1 MCCYAYLVR
10 RKLAFPTLEHLCFLN
25 HKHTFLCRTCR
36 AKFLFEKQSDTYLHA
51 IHNCHCHTGKYFL
64 VCRDCEEEHLKDRI
78 VVMPVIH
85 IILGNG
91 TDVQLPAMSL
101 RPHPNATLITIRG
114 HPSNYVPAVIITFI
128 VVVVLCYYAFRKLVN
143 RICKTTVL

>member
-1 MCCYAYLVR
+1 MLGLINFVTSVRILQLYIKRVSIEVLFNSFHMCCYAYLVR

-91 TDVQLPAMSL
+91 TDVQLLPCLFA
-101 RPHPNATLITIRG
+101 LIQMRR
-114 HPSNYVPAVIITFI
+114 
-128 VVVVLCYYAFRKLVN
+128 L
-143 RICKTTVL
+143 